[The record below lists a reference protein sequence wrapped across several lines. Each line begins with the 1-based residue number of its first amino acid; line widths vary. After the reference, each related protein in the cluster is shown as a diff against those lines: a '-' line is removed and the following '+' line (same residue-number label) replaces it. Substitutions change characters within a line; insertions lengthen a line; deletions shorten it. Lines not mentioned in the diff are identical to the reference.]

1 MRAVIC
7 SQWGPPESLQLG
19 ELPEPRPA
27 AGEVLLCVDASALNF
42 ADLLMISRRYQFR
55 PQLPFAPGFEAA
67 GEVLACG
74 TGVEHLRP
82 GDRAMALC
90 RYHGGFAERVAVQ
103 AATCVRIPDD
113 LDFVRAAALPIAY
126 STAIIALQRRGE
138 LASGERLLVLG
149 AAGGVGLAT
158 VELGRQ
164 LGAEVI
170 AAAGSAA
177 KLSLA
182 ADRGASHGVNYRDE
196 NLRERVM
203 ELTDGAG
210 VDVVFDSVGGAASEQ
225 VMRCLAR
232 GGRQLLVGF
241 ASGKIPELRANRLLL
256 ANNSALLRRCSCC
269 NGASRP
275 AAWC

>member
-1 MRAVIC
+1 M
-7 SQWGPPESLQLG
+7 
-19 ELPEPRPA
+19 
-27 AGEVLLCVDASALNF
+27 
-42 ADLLMISRRYQFR
+42 
-55 PQLPFAPGFEAA
+55 PFAPGFEAA

-126 STAIIALQRRGE
+126 SMAIIALQRRGE

-203 ELTDGAG
+203 ELTDGTG
-210 VDVVFDSVGGAASEQ
+210 VDVVIDSVGVYVGDYAERQPETVRAAIAPSMRMWRLGEIRVHIFACAGGGA
-225 VMRCLAR
+225 RC
-232 GGRQLLVGF
+232 
-241 ASGKIPELRANRLLL
+241 
-256 ANNSALLRRCSCC
+256 
-269 NGASRP
+269 
-275 AAWC
+275 